1 MRVAVF
7 GATGGTGKEIV
18 VQALEMGYTVS
29 ALVRDP
35 NRLPPEAKGIATVV
49 GDVLDPCKVNQTLR
63 GTDAVI
69 VSLGNRSDSPENT
82 VSSGTKHIID
92 AMGDHGVKRLVVI
105 TSLGVGDSKDQ
116 VPFAFK
122 LVMKTV
128 MRKIMADK
136 ELQEEYVQGSGLDW
150 VILRPGELR
159 DGPKTGDFTFGT
171 SREITAKAISRA
183 DLASFALKQ
192 LVDDHFLRKAVAVT

>member
-1 MRVAVF
+1 MRIAVF

-18 VQALEMGYTVS
+18 VQALAMGYDVS

-35 NRLPPEAKGIATVV
+35 NRLSPEAKDINTVV
-49 GDVLDPCKVNQTLR
+49 GDVLDPDKVNQTLR
-63 GTDAVI
+63 DADAVV

-92 AMGDHGVKRLVVI
+92 AMGDQGVKRLVVI

-116 VPFAFK
+116 VPIAFK

-136 ELQEEYVQGSGLDW
+136 ELQEKYVQDSGLDW

-159 DGPKTGDFTFGT
+159 DGPKTGEYNAGT
-171 SREITAKAISRA
+171 GREIMAKAISRA

-192 LVDDHFLRKAVAVT
+192 LIDDDFLGKAVGVT